1 MTRSTQVSL
10 GKGAKAAL
18 AEMARPYSVHAMYEN
33 EVISDNVNQ
42 NFVTAR
48 KQLKLEAK
56 GDKPSDPVTHTFVF
70 DANRGEIVHR
80 YVAK

>member
-18 AEMARPYSVHAMYEN
+18 AAMSRPYSVHAMYEN

-42 NFVTAR
+42 NFATAR
-48 KQLKLEAK
+48 KQLKLEKK
-56 GDKPSDPVTHTFVF
+56 GDKTSETVVHSFVF
-70 DANRGEIVHR
+70 DTNRGEVVHR
-80 YVAK
+80 YATK